1 MAFLAHLFTAA
12 SRRSN
17 GNQTGKE
24 EGRKKKKKRTAMRS
38 GCTLVL
44 YPWAWSLPPSVTRS
58 IDLEMGLDMEVQILA
73 SEVCRG
79 QKEGKGKGKGRREGM
94 TKLTYVQHARTHD
107 SCTHIQ
113 GSGHVGCIAPARQR
127 LDR

>member
-79 QKEGKGKGKGRREGM
+79 QKEGKGKGEGRDDKTDIR
-94 TKLTYVQHARTHD
+94 TTRTH
-107 SCTHIQ
+107 
-113 GSGHVGCIAPARQR
+113 A
-127 LDR
+127 

>member
-1 MAFLAHLFTAA
+1 
-12 SRRSN
+12 
-17 GNQTGKE
+17 
-24 EGRKKKKKRTAMRS
+24 MRS

-79 QKEGKGKGKGRREGM
+79 QKEGKGKGGGKG
-94 TKLTYVQHARTHD
+94 
-107 SCTHIQ
+107 
-113 GSGHVGCIAPARQR
+113 
-127 LDR
+127 

>member
-1 MAFLAHLFTAA
+1 MLLTVYSFPGANCMMMALLWRSWHICSQPQAGVATGT
-12 SRRSN
+12 RR
-17 GNQTGKE
+17 GKRKE
-24 EGRKKKKKRTAMRS
+24 EKKKKKRTAMRS

-79 QKEGKGKGKGRREGM
+79 QKEGKGKGKGRG
-94 TKLTYVQHARTHD
+94 K
-107 SCTHIQ
+107 
-113 GSGHVGCIAPARQR
+113 G
-127 LDR
+127 